1 MSNAAQLAEACH
13 ADEVAAETSMVGP
26 PTCAA
31 IPAVMQS
38 GSTARNLGCIGN
50 QVYAGLDDDELYV
63 AIAGSQ
69 LDNVIDKMVAI
80 ANANN
85 ALEKFHT
92 V

>member
-1 MSNAAQLAEACH
+1 MSNAAQLAE
-13 ADEVAAETSMVGP
+13 VATETSMVGP

-69 LDNVIDKMVAI
+69 LDNVIDTMVAI

-85 ALEKFHT
+85 ALEKFHAA
-92 V
+92 